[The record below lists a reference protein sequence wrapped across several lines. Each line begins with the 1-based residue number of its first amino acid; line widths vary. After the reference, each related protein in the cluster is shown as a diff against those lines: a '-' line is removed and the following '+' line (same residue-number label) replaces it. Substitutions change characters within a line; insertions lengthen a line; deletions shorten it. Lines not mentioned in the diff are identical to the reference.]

1 MSWPYLSYSSFQ
13 LRLAGHAFGAV
24 FGWKHSEIGEGG
36 FIFFYLSAS
45 EEGMVCGRASIAA
58 AAVVHWL
65 RIASV
70 HMQSVGRHTSW
81 KPKPRPSARSLDHVS
96 IEDSALQGHSIQC
109 HCSVDLG
116 VCMGGVEASQYD
128 GGEGS
133 KVTLQVNRY
142 APISK
147 DCTSK
152 EGEKGRCRQNRNLA
166 EVETPFR
173 GVLWNALTLFFRHGC
188 Q

>member
-36 FIFFYLSAS
+36 LFFFYLSAS

-58 AAVVHWL
+58 AAVVHLL

-81 KPKPRPSARSLDHVS
+81 TPKPRPSARSLDHVS
-96 IEDSALQGHSIQC
+96 VEDSALQGHSIQC

-116 VCMGGVEASQYD
+116 VCMGGWMRRNMT
-128 GGEGS
+128 GGRDRKS
-133 KVTLQVNRY
+133 LCK
-142 APISK
+142 
-147 DCTSK
+147 
-152 EGEKGRCRQNRNLA
+152 
-166 EVETPFR
+166 
-173 GVLWNALTLFFRHGC
+173 
-188 Q
+188 

>member
-96 IEDSALQGHSIQC
+96 VEDSALQGHSIQC

-116 VCMGGVEASQYD
+116 VGMGGWRRRNMT
-128 GGEGS
+128 GGRDRKS
-133 KVTLQVNRY
+133 LCK
-142 APISK
+142 
-147 DCTSK
+147 
-152 EGEKGRCRQNRNLA
+152 
-166 EVETPFR
+166 
-173 GVLWNALTLFFRHGC
+173 
-188 Q
+188 

>member
-1 MSWPYLSYSSFQ
+1 MVGSIARSG
-13 LRLAGHAFGAV
+13 R
-24 FGWKHSEIGEGG
+24 GG
-36 FIFFYLSAS
+36 VIFFYLSAS

-96 IEDSALQGHSIQC
+96 VEDSALQGHSIQC

-116 VCMGGVEASQYD
+116 VCMGGWRRRNMTGGGIESHSAS
-128 GGEGS
+128 E
-133 KVTLQVNRY
+133 
-142 APISK
+142 
-147 DCTSK
+147 
-152 EGEKGRCRQNRNLA
+152 
-166 EVETPFR
+166 
-173 GVLWNALTLFFRHGC
+173 
-188 Q
+188 

>member
-36 FIFFYLSAS
+36 FIFFICRRLKRVWY
-45 EEGMVCGRASIAA
+45 GCASIAA
-58 AAVVHWL
+58 AAVVHLL

-81 KPKPRPSARSLDHVS
+81 TPKPRPSARSLDHVS
-96 IEDSALQGHSIQC
+96 VEDSALQGHSIQC

-116 VCMGGVEASQYD
+116 VCMGT
-128 GGEGS
+128 GGC
-133 KVTLQVNRY
+133 V
-142 APISK
+142 AI
-147 DCTSK
+147 
-152 EGEKGRCRQNRNLA
+152 
-166 EVETPFR
+166 
-173 GVLWNALTLFFRHGC
+173 
-188 Q
+188 

>member
-36 FIFFYLSAS
+36 VIFCFICRRLKRVWYGS
-45 EEGMVCGRASIAA
+45 ASIAA

-96 IEDSALQGHSIQC
+96 VEDSALQGHSIQC

-116 VCMGGVEASQYD
+116 VCMGG
-128 GGEGS
+128 GG
-133 KVTLQVNRY
+133 
-142 APISK
+142 
-147 DCTSK
+147 
-152 EGEKGRCRQNRNLA
+152 
-166 EVETPFR
+166 
-173 GVLWNALTLFFRHGC
+173 GC
-188 Q
+188 IAI